1 MEDWDFTRKHII
13 DNIPSRRGITEC
25 NYGGKSCIFI
35 RGIKTNVITTK
46 RHDDSDIRI
55 LIIQQ
60 SEISQFTQQLSRFK
74 HAQILILNQLSLTL
88 FPICISSFSHLS
100 LLDISNNCLSS
111 VPEDIVYLTSLTLL
125 NVSKNYLVDI
135 TAICELSHLQS
146 LDVTEN
152 KLTELP
158 RSFWKL
164 GRLKTFSCSFNKIVC
179 LPEEIGCLK
188 VLTALRITNNKLS
201 TLPRSFSNLT
211 GLLLLQLD
219 GNVFDHIP
227 LQIFSCISLLELSLS
242 HNIIEGSIPA
252 KICSLV
258 NLRTLNL
265 AYNRVIDFPVEL
277 KKLESLECLDI
288 SGNPVE
294 FSTIAFGKLIQIQQL
309 SASKCGLS
317 FVPDD
322 LSLCSNLVIL
332 DLSENG
338 IGKLANESLS
348 FPQLTSLCLAFNII
362 STLPLSI
369 CELNNLVVLEL
380 QFNKLSS
387 LPEDFERL
395 SNTLRQLDLGHNE
408 FEVIPMSLFCKR
420 SRLSYLCLDANPISE
435 VPNEINNLKELT
447 HLSISDCR
455 RLKSL
460 PEGLGSCANL
470 CALKVSKNKLSSL
483 PKTLS
488 KLESLKYLNLSDNDF
503 NHFPLVVC
511 SIPRLRVLLY
521 DQTEGRPLLPPECPN
536 GWYQKSLLLCPEIKD
551 SFDSEYE
558 SNSEENVGAVLP
570 GNTLSETSAAKGLPS
585 MIGNLT
591 HLVHLSLQS
600 NGLYMLPDVFHNMM
614 LRRLNVSH
622 NRLRC
627 LPPNLHRSK
636 YLTHLYLHNNNI
648 DYLDQN
654 IRSLRTLKILT
665 LDQNPLLYPPVEVGE
680 ERFFSVYSYLTNYK
694 TFDEFVLK
702 SLCEILINNFP
713 KENTHSLLQ
722 KIGFSDIMIESLEKQ
737 FPGGHNHI
745 KRLKVAFEAWT
756 GFTFEY
762 ENLGLNIKSRES
774 YSGQQLSD
782 SKDFST
788 SDILAQPD
796 KKLLVQ
802 NQSLQSEL
810 CDTKESFSSN
820 NKILKETNS
829 NLYINSHRLLH
840 IVHLIGL
847 DQLHSKLMQYVL
859 RAQQVRF

>member
-1 MEDWDFTRKHII
+1 MEGLDFSRKHTI

-25 NYGGKSCIFI
+25 NYNGKGCIFT

-46 RHDDSDIRI
+46 RHSDSDIRI
-55 LIIQQ
+55 LVIQQ
-60 SEISQFTQQLSRFK
+60 SEISQLTQQLSRFNY
-74 HAQILILNQLSLTL
+74 AEILILNQISLDL
-88 FPICISSFSHLS
+88 LPICICSFSHLS

-111 VPEDIVYLTSLTLL
+111 LPQDIANLTSLTLL
-125 NVSKNYLVDI
+125 NVSKNHLVDI

-152 KLTELP
+152 QLTELP

-164 GRLKTFSCSFNKIVC
+164 GELKNFSCSFNKIAC
-179 LPEEIGCLK
+179 LPEEIGWLK
-188 VLTALRITNNKLS
+188 FLTALRITNNRLS

-265 AYNRVIDFPVEL
+265 RYNRVIAFPAEL
-277 KKLESLECLDI
+277 EQLASLKYLDV
-288 SGNPVE
+288 SGNLVE
-294 FSTIAFGKLIQIQQL
+294 PTTISFGKLIRIQQF

-317 FVPDD
+317 IVPDD

-332 DLSENG
+332 DLSENR

-348 FPQLTSLCLAFNII
+348 FPQLTSLCLAYNII
-362 STLPLSI
+362 STLPFSI
-369 CELNNLVVLEL
+369 CGLNNLVVLEL

-387 LPEDFERL
+387 LPEDFGRL
-395 SNTLRQLDLGHNE
+395 SYTLRQLDLGHNE
-408 FEVIPMSLFCKR
+408 FEVIPMSLFCGR

-435 VPNEINNLKELT
+435 VPNEISNLKELI
-447 HLSISDCR
+447 HLSISYCR
-455 RLKSL
+455 RLESL
-460 PEGLGSCANL
+460 PEGLGLCTNL
-470 CALKVSKNKLSSL
+470 CTLKVSKNKLSSL

-488 KLESLKYLNLSDNDF
+488 KLESLKYLDLSDNDF

-521 DQTEGRPLLPPECPN
+521 DQTEGRPLIPTECPN
-536 GWYQKSLLLCPEIKD
+536 GWYKRSLLLYPEMND

-558 SNSEENVGAVLP
+558 DYSEENAGTVSLV
-570 GNTLSETSAAKGLPS
+570 NTLSKTSIKGLPS
-585 MIGNLT
+585 MIGNLK

-622 NRLRC
+622 NRLQY

-636 YLTHLYLHNNNI
+636 CLTHLYLHNNNI
-648 DYLDQN
+648 DHLDQN
-654 IRSLRTLKILT
+654 IRNLKTLNILT
-665 LDQNPLLYPPVEVGE
+665 LDQNPLLCPPVEVGA
-680 ERFFSVYSYLTNYK
+680 ERVFPVYSYLRNYK
-694 TFDEFVLK
+694 TFDEFILK

-713 KENTHSLLQ
+713 KENTHILLR
-722 KIGFSDIMIESLEKQ
+722 KIGFSDSMIESLEKQ

-745 KRLKVAFEAWT
+745 KRLKVAFQAWT
-756 GFTFEY
+756 GFSFGY
-762 ENLGLNIKSRES
+762 EDLGLNIKSRES
-774 YSGQQLSD
+774 YSDQQLTD
-782 SKDFST
+782 SKNFNT
-788 SDILAQPD
+788 SDILAERD
-796 KKLLVQ
+796 KKLVVQ
-802 NQSLQSEL
+802 NQPLQSEL
-810 CDTKESFSSN
+810 HNTKNSFSSIN
-820 NKILKETNS
+820 EIFKETNLNS
-829 NLYINSHRLLH
+829 YINSHRLLH

-847 DQLHSKLMQYVL
+847 DELHSKLMQYL
-859 RAQQVRF
+859 QRAQQVRF

>member
-1 MEDWDFTRKHII
+1 M
-13 DNIPSRRGITEC
+13 S
-25 NYGGKSCIFI
+25 
-35 RGIKTNVITTK
+35 
-46 RHDDSDIRI
+46 
-55 LIIQQ
+55 
-60 SEISQFTQQLSRFK
+60 
-74 HAQILILNQLSLTL
+74 LNL
-88 FPICISSFSHLS
+88 FPICVSSFRHLS

-125 NVSKNYLVDI
+125 NVSKNCLVDI

-158 RSFWKL
+158 RSLWKL
-164 GRLKTFSCSFNKIVC
+164 GRLKTFSCSFNEIIC
-179 LPEEIGCLK
+179 LPEEIGCLE

-227 LQIFSCISLLELSLS
+227 LQIFGCISLLELSLS

-277 KKLESLECLDI
+277 EKLESLEYLDI

-294 FSTIAFGKLIQIQQL
+294 SSTISFGKLIQIQQL

-322 LSLCSNLVIL
+322 L
-332 DLSENG
+332 
-338 IGKLANESLS
+338 
-348 FPQLTSLCLAFNII
+348 TFNII

-408 FEVIPMSLFCKR
+408 FEVIPMSLFCRR

-460 PEGLGSCANL
+460 PEGLGSCTNL
-470 CALKVSKNKLSSL
+470 CTLEVSKNKLSSL

-521 DQTEGRPLLPPECPN
+521 DQTEGRPLLPPECPD
-536 GWYQKSLLLCPEIKD
+536 GWYQKSLLLYPEIKD

-558 SNSEENVGAVLP
+558 
-570 GNTLSETSAAKGLPS
+570 K
-585 MIGNLT
+585 
-591 HLVHLSLQS
+591 
-600 NGLYMLPDVFHNMM
+600 
-614 LRRLNVSH
+614 
-622 NRLRC
+622 
-627 LPPNLHRSK
+627 
-636 YLTHLYLHNNNI
+636 
-648 DYLDQN
+648 
-654 IRSLRTLKILT
+654 
-665 LDQNPLLYPPVEVGE
+665 
-680 ERFFSVYSYLTNYK
+680 
-694 TFDEFVLK
+694 FVLK

-762 ENLGLNIKSRES
+762 ENLGLNKKSRES

-782 SKDFST
+782 SKDFNT

-829 NLYINSHRLLH
+829 NLYITSHRLLH